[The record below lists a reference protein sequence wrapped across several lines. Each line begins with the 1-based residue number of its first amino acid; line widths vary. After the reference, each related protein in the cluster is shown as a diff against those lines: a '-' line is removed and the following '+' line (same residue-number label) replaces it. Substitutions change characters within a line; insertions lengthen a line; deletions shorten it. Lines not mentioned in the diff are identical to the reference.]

1 MKSLKVILL
10 AVLAITVLLA
20 GCSEEETKEPMA
32 DQAQGQAA
40 QPLDQ
45 ADRTVAVTVNG
56 EDVTKGEIAAE
67 VARLSRQFG
76 GMNQQQAGQMQGA
89 LKQQAMDNL
98 ISRILLQQKIDE
110 EGIEVTDEEIEA
122 RMAEIRSN
130 VGSEEELN
138 NRLAMMGMTVEILE
152 REMGTGLAVEKLVAK
167 YVPMTEVTDTDVMAH
182 YNDNL
187 AQFKQPET
195 VKASH
200 ILIKSEADDS
210 ESMKTR
216 ALGEAEDV
224 LAKLR
229 NGEDFARLASEHSA
243 CPSGQK
249 GGDLGFF
256 QRGQMVKPFE
266 DAAFGLGVGEMS
278 GLVETQFGYH
288 IIKVTDHEPE
298 RTVPLEEA
306 EDQIRAMLSAQRQQ
320 EAMRTYTEQIRTS
333 ASIEY
338 KDME

>member
-1 MKSLKVILL
+1 
-10 AVLAITVLLA
+10 
-20 GCSEEETKEPMA
+20 
-32 DQAQGQAA
+32 
-40 QPLDQ
+40 
-45 ADRTVAVTVNG
+45 
-56 EDVTKGEIAAE
+56 
-67 VARLSRQFG
+67 
-76 GMNQQQAGQMQGA
+76 
-89 LKQQAMDNL
+89 MDNL

-138 NRLAMMGMTVEILE
+138 NRLAMMGMTVEVLE

-167 YVPMTEVTDTDVMAH
+167 YVPMTGVTDADVKAH

-210 ESMKTR
+210 EAMKTR
-216 ALGEAEDV
+216 ASEEAEDV

-243 CPSGQK
+243 CPTGQK

-288 IIKVTDHEPE
+288 IIKVTDREPE

-320 EAMRTYTEQIRTS
+320 EAMRTYTEQIRAS
-333 ASIEY
+333 ASVEY
-338 KDME
+338 KEME